1 MVSTSPEPDKIAAV
15 PAEDKVVPAE
25 QPRAGIIGVLISLL
39 ETVGET
45 ANLAWSTL
53 ISILRGGFSVS
64 DLMQQMS
71 AIGADSM
78 LVVLIVTTSTGAVF
92 ALYASKQ
99 AVAYGFGQFVGGGI
113 AYTFF
118 NELGPVLGGVALA
131 ARSGAAIAAEIGS
144 MVVTEQVDAL
154 RSMAISPV
162 RYLVAPRV
170 LAAFIMMPVLTIIS
184 DFAGLVGGM
193 STSAMAG
200 VPAGT
205 YWESVRA
212 LNKIADVQHGL
223 VKAAVFGFLIGI
235 SACMQGLSTTG
246 GATGVGRSTTRSVVM
261 CVVLIFLGD
270 VVMARLL
277 TGPVGRP

>member
-1 MVSTSPEPDKIAAV
+1 MVSTTPDTENGAAG
-15 PAEDKVVPAE
+15 AEERVVPADKT
-25 QPRAGIIGVLISLL
+25 PGGLTGVIMSLL

-45 ANLAWSTL
+45 ANLAWATL
-53 ISILRGGFSVS
+53 LSILRGGFSVQ
-64 DLMQQMS
+64 DLIQQMS

-99 AVAYGFGQFVGGGI
+99 AVQYGFGQFVGGGI

-154 RSMAISPV
+154 RAMAISPV
-162 RYLVAPRV
+162 RYLVTPRV
-170 LAAFIMMPVLTIIS
+170 LAALIMMPVLTIIS
-184 DFAGLVGGM
+184 DFAGLLGGM
-193 STSAMAG
+193 STSTMAG

-212 LNKIADVQHGL
+212 FNRVIDVEHGL
-223 VKAAVFGFLIGI
+223 MKAAVFGFLIGI
-235 SACMQGLSTTG
+235 SACMQGLSTNG
-246 GATGVGRSTTRSVVM
+246 GATGVGKATTRSVVM

-277 TGPVGRP
+277 TGPVGGR